1 MLDYAKIYYERKNCM
16 DKNNYWA
23 SNLGTTNQANRSLGV
38 VLLAHHGVVWLC
50 DAALGSAEG
59 TQTRTR
65 VPQTGSN
72 SGELQ
77 R

>member
-38 VLLAHHGVVWLC
+38 VLLAHHDMVWLC
-50 DAALGSAEG
+50 DTALGSAEG
-59 TQTRTR
+59 TQTRACL
-65 VPQTGSN
+65 PQTWCDTC
-72 SGELQ
+72 ELWQ
-77 R
+77 